1 MRISDW
7 SSVVCS
13 SDLRGLFVRR
23 RAPPARAYGA
33 AGIGRAA
40 WEGQEQ
46 HRADEA
52 QEVGVSRKRRN
63 RLRKQPARLP
73 QPFQR
78 RTTMAVASLSAVH
91 TGITVAQS
99 DRAHQLLQQSAA
111 IVDLIGASLEGD
123 LLPAEHSVPFEI

>member
-63 RLRKQPARLP
+63 RLRTQPARLP

-78 RTTMAVASLSAVH
+78 RTTMAVASRSAVH
-91 TGITVAQS
+91 TGITAAPS
-99 DRAHQLLQQSAA
+99 DRAHQHLNKSTEIFDMISAT
-111 IVDLIGASLEGD
+111 
-123 LLPAEHSVPFEI
+123 PR

>member
-1 MRISDW
+1 MRISVW
-7 SSVVCS
+7 SSDLCS
-13 SDLRGLFVRR
+13 SDL
-23 RAPPARAYGA
+23 
-33 AGIGRAA
+33 
-40 WEGQEQ
+40 EQ

-52 QEVGVSRKRRN
+52 QEVGVSLKRRN
-63 RLRKQPARLP
+63 RPRKQPARLP

-99 DRAHQLLQQSAA
+99 VRAHQLLQQSAA

-123 LLPAEHSVPFEI
+123 LLPAEH